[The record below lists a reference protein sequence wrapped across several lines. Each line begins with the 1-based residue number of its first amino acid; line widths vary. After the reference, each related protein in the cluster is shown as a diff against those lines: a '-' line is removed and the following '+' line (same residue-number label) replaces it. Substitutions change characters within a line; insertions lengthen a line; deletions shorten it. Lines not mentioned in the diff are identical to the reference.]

1 MSLISKL
8 FGKKKVLPEVSF
20 DSVKVDMH
28 SHLIPGIDDG
38 SPDMFTS
45 IALIK
50 RMMSCG
56 YEHIITTPHV
66 MSDYYRNSSDTIL
79 KGRDDVRRELDK
91 QGIEVGFEAA
101 AEYFVDEDFQK
112 LLAKKDLLTFDGNKI
127 LFELSFI
134 AEPPMFKQVLF
145 DLQMAGYQPILAHP
159 ERYTYWHKEFDLL
172 HELADRDIDLQLNI
186 NSLAGIYSPQ
196 VQKAGE
202 KLIEEGLVSYIG
214 SDCHHMVHL
223 DILQQTKTTESLH
236 QLIAKGTL
244 KNNLLLPNRS

>member
-1 MSLISKL
+1 MSIISKL

-20 DSVKVDMH
+20 DSLKVDMH

-38 SPDMFTS
+38 SPNMEVS

-50 RMMSCG
+50 RMMDLG

-79 KGRDDVRRELDK
+79 RGRDAVRNELSK
-91 QGIEVGFEAA
+91 QGIDVGFEAA
-101 AEYFVDEDFQK
+101 AEYFLDEHFQH
-112 LLAKKDLLTFDGNKI
+112 LLAKKDILTFGGNKV

-159 ERYTYWHKEFDLL
+159 ERYTYWHKNLDLL
-172 HELADRDIDLQLNI
+172 RELADRDIDLQLNI
-186 NSLAGIYSPQ
+186 NSLSGIYSPQ

-202 KLIEEGLVSYIG
+202 KMIEEGIVSYIG
-214 SDCHHMVHL
+214 SDCHHMAHL
-223 DILQQTKTTESLH
+223 DVLQQTKTTEALH
-236 QLIAKGTL
+236 KIIAKGNL
-244 KNNLLLPNRS
+244 KNHTLLPNRS